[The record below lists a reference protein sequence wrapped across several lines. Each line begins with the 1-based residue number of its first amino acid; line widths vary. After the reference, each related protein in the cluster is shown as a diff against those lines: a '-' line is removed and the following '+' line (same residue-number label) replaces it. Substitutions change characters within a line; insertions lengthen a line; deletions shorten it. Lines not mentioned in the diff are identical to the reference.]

1 MSISKS
7 SPSSK
12 SSSAS
17 PTTPPTAPST
27 ARDENLNPIARA
39 LREKLEEAAPE
50 ILSMLSAYG
59 RRLYFPKGIISQT
72 AEAKE
77 KAHRFNA
84 TIGIATEADGPMI
97 LPSISEQLGDVAAV
111 DAVTYAPP
119 AGRPDLRVRWREKLL
134 AENPSLRDKNFGQP
148 LVTSAITHGLSLA
161 GELFLDPGDV
171 VLMPDKLWGNYRLSY
186 EVHLGA
192 KIETFPFYSA
202 DGGLNTE
209 GFERRLEE
217 LADGCRA
224 GHKKIV
230 VLLNFPN
237 NPTGYMPTPAEGD
250 ALTAALVGQAEHGTH
265 LIVLCDDAY
274 FGLFYHLG
282 GESMTESLFGK
293 LTGQHPNLLAVKLDG
308 ATKELF
314 VWGLRCG
321 FITFG
326 PGRPETA
333 EVVCE
338 VLDAKV
344 RGAIRGGVSNVPQL
358 SQTLVERALASPKLA
373 AEREAKRLILAARA
387 KRVFEV
393 ANEPRFAE
401 SWQVYPFNSGYFML
415 LKVEGV
421 DAEKLRLHLLEEF
434 GVGLIATSPTD
445 IRVAFSC
452 LEEEDVEPL
461 FEDLHK
467 AVQALR

>member
-1 MSISKS
+1 MSKNESTPQKS
-7 SPSSK
+7 SGSEEK
-12 SSSAS
+12 
-17 PTTPPTAPST
+17 
-27 ARDENLNPIARA
+27 LNPIALA

-50 ILSMLSAYG
+50 VLSMLSAYG

-72 AEAKE
+72 AEAKQ

-84 TIGIATEADGPMI
+84 TIGIATEADGPMA
-97 LPSISEQLGDVAAV
+97 LASISNQLGDVSPA

-119 AGRPDLRVRWREKLL
+119 AGRPDLRARWREKLL
-134 AENPSLRDKNFGQP
+134 AENPSLREKNFGQP

-161 GELFLDPGDV
+161 GELFLDAGDV

-186 EVHLGA
+186 EVHLAA
-192 KIETFPFYSA
+192 KIETFPFYAGESEG
-202 DGGLNTE
+202 GGLNTQAFSERLAEVAE
-209 GFERRLEE
+209 GRE
-217 LADGCRA
+217 
-224 GHKKIV
+224 KVV

-237 NPTGYMPTPAEGD
+237 NPTGYMPTAEEG
-250 ALTAALVGQAEHGTH
+250 AALADTLVAQAEKGTH
-265 LIVLCDDAY
+265 LVVLCDDAY

-282 GESMTESLFGK
+282 GESMRESLFGI
-293 LTGQHPNLLAVKLDG
+293 LTGRHPNLLAVKLDG

-326 PGRPETA
+326 PGRPETS

-358 SQTLVERALASPKLA
+358 SQTLVERALASPTLA
-373 AEREAKRLILAARA
+373 AERDEKCEVLASRAR
-387 KRVFEV
+387 RVFEV
-393 ANEPRFAE
+393 ANESRFAE
-401 SWQVYPFNSGYFML
+401 SWKVYPFNSGYFML
-415 LKVEGV
+415 VEVQGV

-452 LEEEDVEPL
+452 LEEQDVKPL
-461 FEDLHK
+461 FEAMH
-467 AVQALR
+467 QAIQSLQSSSS